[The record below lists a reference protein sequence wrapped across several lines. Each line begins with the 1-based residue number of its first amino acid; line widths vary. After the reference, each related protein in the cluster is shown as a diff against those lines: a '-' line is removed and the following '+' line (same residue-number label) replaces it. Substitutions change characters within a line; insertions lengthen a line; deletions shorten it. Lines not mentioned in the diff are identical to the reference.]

1 MSERKKI
8 GAISL
13 PIDRLHIEVTNH
25 CNFSCEFCPDFKM
38 KRERNFMD
46 FEMLKK
52 ILNEVAE
59 DGIVRLVLFH
69 VMGEP
74 FLYPRLMDAIKYAG
88 DKNIKTC
95 ITTNGSLLTDEVLD
109 EMIEAGASRVILSLQ
124 TPNAESF
131 KFRGTKSISFD
142 EYRDRIMKIARR
154 AINDKSFNLT
164 ISFFSSPLRRLLIP
178 LMPNISI
185 ADTSRDLRQHLLN
198 WSQTIL
204 KGTVYEKNLRE
215 VEKNLKRVKSFKGNE
230 ITLTPNLT
238 FETRIMGD
246 WADHPR
252 VNGIKAKIGFCP
264 GIQENFGILWN
275 GDFVFCCVDY
285 EGKTVT
291 SNVKDISISDYLG
304 SPHVQQVVKGFN
316 KFKIVHPCCQ
326 ECLGDRNYLNAVV
339 RQVGSILYFKGIR
352 KIFT

>member
-1 MSERKKI
+1 MSEKKI

-13 PIDRLHIEVTNH
+13 PINRLHIELTNH
-25 CNFSCEFCPDFKM
+25 CNFSCEFCPDLKM

-46 FEMLKK
+46 FEMLKN
-52 ILNEVAE
+52 ILNEVAQE
-59 DGIVRLVLFH
+59 DIVRLILFH

-74 FLYPRLMDAIKYAG
+74 FLYPRLMEAIKYAA
-88 DKNIKTC
+88 DKKIQTC
-95 ITTNGSLLTDEVLD
+95 ITTNGSLLTGKLVDEI
-109 EMIEAGASRVILSLQ
+109 IEAGSSRVILSLQ
-124 TPNAESF
+124 TPSAESF

-142 EYRDRIMKIARR
+142 EYREKIKEIASR
-154 AINDKSFNLT
+154 AINDKNFNLT

-185 ADTSRDLRQHLLN
+185 ADTSGDLRQHLLN
-198 WSQTIL
+198 WSEIIL
-204 KGTVYEKNLRE
+204 KGTVYEKNLTE
-215 VEKNLKRVKSFKGNE
+215 IKKSLKRVKSFKGNS
-230 ITLTPNLT
+230 IALTPNLT

-246 WADHPR
+246 WADHPHL
-252 VNGIKAKIGFCP
+252 NGIKAKIGFCP

-275 GDFVFCCVDY
+275 GDFVFCCTDY

-291 SNVKDISISDYLG
+291 GNVKDISVSDYLG

-316 KFKIVHPCCQ
+316 KFKIVHPYCQ
-326 ECLGDRNYLNAVV
+326 ECLGDRNYLKAFV